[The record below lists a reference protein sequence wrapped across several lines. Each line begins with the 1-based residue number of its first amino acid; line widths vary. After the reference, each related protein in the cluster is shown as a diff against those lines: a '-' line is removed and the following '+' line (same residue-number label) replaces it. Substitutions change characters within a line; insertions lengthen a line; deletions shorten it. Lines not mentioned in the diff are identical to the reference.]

1 MYLYGIIKVP
11 YCMLYLIVAVAVAVT
26 VTVVNYVALVTSLLE
41 K

>member
-1 MYLYGIIKVP
+1 LYLYGIIKVP